1 MTDKKFDPRKLNKL
15 NNPQRLVDIPP
26 DFIADRLRNKKPQT
40 LVEIGAGT
48 AFFCIAF
55 REQLK
60 PSTIYAC
67 DVSDLM
73 LAWVRENVV
82 PTYPDIVPVKSA
94 ESSVPL
100 DDGIADLVFMINL
113 HHELDDPALTV
124 GEAFRLLKP
133 GGEIFIV
140 DWKRKDMP
148 EGPPQ
153 EIRHVPEHVQAEL
166 VHAGLEGVS
175 IYDDLPKHF
184 LVAGKKAA

>member
-15 NNPQRLVDIPP
+15 NNPQRLADIPP
-26 DFIADRLRNKKPQT
+26 DFIADRLRNKQPQT

-60 PSTIYAC
+60 PSKIYAC
-67 DVSDLM
+67 DVSDRM

-82 PTYPDIVPVKSA
+82 PAYPDIVPVKSA
-94 ESSVPL
+94 ESAVPL

-113 HHELDDPALTV
+113 HHELDDPALTL
-124 GEAFRLLKP
+124 GEAYRLLKP
-133 GGEIFIV
+133 GGEILIV
-140 DWKRKDMP
+140 DWQKRDMP

-153 EIRHVPEHVQAEL
+153 AIRYVPERVREELVQA
-166 VHAGLEGVS
+166 GFEGVS
-175 IYDDLPKHF
+175 IYTQLPKHF
-184 LVAGKKAA
+184 LVVAGKAD